1 MSDGDLHEMY
11 KRYKK
16 RSDILLWIK
25 QSTKR
30 PRLEA
35 SASQQTSK
43 YETQVNK
50 MTEIDDICD
59 KLCKKHGER
68 YTKEQTR
75 AWAVL
80 IHMGK
85 HDCYE
90 SPPDKHFFKV
100 GKSRSATSGVGV
112 SPGKRLNMR
121 SECIDQLE
129 KWHRLMEKGAITSEQ
144 YKDIQ
149 DSILSDIKKM

>member
-25 QSTKR
+25 QSTK
-30 PRLEA
+30 LEA
-35 SASQQTSK
+35 SASQKTSK

-50 MTEIDDICD
+50 MTN

-75 AWAVL
+75 GWAVL

-85 HDCYE
+85 LRVLLTTTF
-90 SPPDKHFFKV
+90 SKL
-100 GKSRSATSGVGV
+100 GKFEVPLV
-112 SPGKRLNMR
+112 V
-121 SECIDQLE
+121 
-129 KWHRLMEKGAITSEQ
+129 
-144 YKDIQ
+144 
-149 DSILSDIKKM
+149 